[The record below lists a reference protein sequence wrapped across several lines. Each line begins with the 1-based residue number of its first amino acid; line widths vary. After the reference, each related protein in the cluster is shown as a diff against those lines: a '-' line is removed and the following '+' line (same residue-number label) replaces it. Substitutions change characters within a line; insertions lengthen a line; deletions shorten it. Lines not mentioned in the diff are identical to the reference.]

1 MKVSLFSPEQPGKFC
16 YDCPK
21 VSKVSG
27 WGIFSIQCH
36 TELFS
41 INMGAHTQKGT
52 MLCPM
57 IILHKIQKIDVQ
69 HTSLPVSVVCPGSKT
84 ESMIVGSPFALDLLA
99 LCFLKCGLGYQQHW
113 P

>member
-1 MKVSLFSPEQPGKFC
+1 
-16 YDCPK
+16 
-21 VSKVSG
+21 
-27 WGIFSIQCH
+27 
-36 TELFS
+36 
-41 INMGAHTQKGT
+41 MGAHTQKGT

-99 LCFLKCGLGYQQHW
+99 LCFLKCGLGISSIGLRAGNLLKVESKNPTSRIYILTRSLGLEKFKKMCS
-113 P
+113 